1 MSAPIPTAE
10 SRQSLRRIDRAIVQI
25 QAATLGGVTG
35 ALYCRRGHHL
45 AKDNFYRY
53 GNHVVCR
60 QCRRDALKR
69 HRDHLKLQ
77 NPAGTERRKQATLD
91 ASPLIAFVDFA
102 RETRSHYAFLVAK
115 GLSTQTFYRMK
126 RTGKV
131 TPRMAD
137 LWCTRLDTHTSN
149 LWPERWAA

>member
-1 MSAPIPTAE
+1 MSPG
-10 SRQSLRRIDRAIVQI
+10 LRRINANIKSI
-25 QAATLGGVTG
+25 QAATLGEVTS

-45 AKDNFYRY
+45 ANDNFYRY

-77 NPAGTERRKQATLD
+77 NPAGVERRKQSTLE
-91 ASPLIAFVDFA
+91 AAPLIAFVDFA
-102 RETRSHYAFLVAK
+102 RGSRSHYTFLVAK

-126 RTGKV
+126 RAGWV